1 MENKSRVI
9 DVYCRACDSRKYT
22 YFFPTYL
29 LIPPKPG
36 GKLHQALHQQ
46 ATSDIPASPGQAPS
60 DDIHSFWS
68 ETEDMLSTRED
79 DLRRKRRWR
88 IDNDLVT
95 LLRESAKKFEGTH
108 NFHNFTVGRD
118 FGDRSSQRHMK
129 KIEVIIISWTILAQ
143 AHDWLPLQISDPA
156 VYGDTEWMSVIL
168 HGQSFMLHQVRS
180 ASLAWL
186 LIFTWYARL

>member
-1 MENKSRVI
+1 
-9 DVYCRACDSRKYT
+9 
-22 YFFPTYL
+22 
-29 LIPPKPG
+29 
-36 GKLHQALHQQ
+36 
-46 ATSDIPASPGQAPS
+46 
-60 DDIHSFWS
+60 
-68 ETEDMLSTRED
+68 MLSTRED

-129 KIEVIIISWTILAQ
+129 KIEVIIISWTVLAQ